1 MRINRKPAEKIGV
14 TNPSQGGGSIGEIN
28 KKMKIPCR
36 LAAFDL
42 DGTLLNSEHALSEK
56 NRDALRA
63 LAAEDIL
70 VVLVS
75 GRMHRSIKPVNDA
88 IGLENPIISYNGG
101 MVQHATTGEM
111 YHHTPLPADYAMA
124 VVGDCV
130 EQNLHLNFCLNDE
143 LYVAE
148 RNAWSDLY
156 EERTGVPATPVGD
169 LRELAGETP
178 TKLLII
184 HRPEALKPLLD
195 NFQTNYAEKLYV
207 TQTQAEYIEF
217 MNPAVAKGRA
227 LTALANRFDISMET
241 VVAFGDSYNDESLL
255 KTAGFGIAMANAV
268 PPILACA
275 DHITTT
281 NDDDGVAKAIWEL
294 IL

>member
-1 MRINRKPAEKIGV
+1 
-14 TNPSQGGGSIGEIN
+14 
-28 KKMKIPCR
+28 MKIPCR

-42 DGTLLNSEHALSEK
+42 DGTLLSSDHTLSSE
-56 NRDALRA
+56 NRDALRE
-63 LAAEDIL
+63 LAANDIL

-75 GRMHRSIKPVNDA
+75 GRMHRSIQPISDQ

-101 MVQHATTGEM
+101 MVRHATTDAV
-111 YHHTPLPADYAMA
+111 YHHTPVPADYAIA
-124 VVGDCV
+124 VVDDCR
-130 EQNLHLNFCLNDE
+130 QQGLHLNYCLNDE

-148 RNAWSDLY
+148 KNAWSDLY
-156 EERTGVPATPVGD
+156 ETRTGVPATPVGD

-184 HRPEALKPLLD
+184 HTPEKLQPLLRR
-195 NFQTNYAEKLYV
+195 FQTDYTGKLYV

-217 MNPAVAKGRA
+217 MNPEVTKGRA
-227 LTALANRFDISMET
+227 LSALATRVNIPMDT

-255 KTAGFGIAMANAV
+255 KTAGFGIAMANGV

-275 DHITTT
+275 DYTTTT
-281 NDDDGVAKAIWEL
+281 NDDNGVAKAIWDL

>member
-1 MRINRKPAEKIGV
+1 
-14 TNPSQGGGSIGEIN
+14 
-28 KKMKIPCR
+28 MKIPCR

-42 DGTLLNSEHALSEK
+42 DGTLLNSEHKLSPK
-56 NRDALRA
+56 NREALQA
-63 LAAEDIL
+63 LAANDIL

-75 GRMHRSIKPVNDA
+75 GRMHRSIQPISDQ
-88 IGLENPIISYNGG
+88 IGLENPIISYNGA
-101 MVQHATTGEM
+101 MVRHATTGEV
-111 YHHTPLPADYAMA
+111 YHHTPVPADYAMA
-124 VVGDCV
+124 VVDDCV

-156 EERTGVPATPVGD
+156 ETRTGVPATSVGN

-178 TKLLII
+178 TKMLLI
-184 HRPEALKPLLD
+184 HTPQKLHPLLER
-195 NFQTNYAEKLYV
+195 FQTNYAKKLYV

-217 MNPAVAKGRA
+217 MNPAVTKGRA
-227 LTALANRFDISMET
+227 LTALANQFNIPMRT

-268 PPILACA
+268 PPIRACA

-281 NDDDGVAKAIWEL
+281 NDDHGGRKSRMEL

>member
-1 MRINRKPAEKIGV
+1 M
-14 TNPSQGGGSIGEIN
+14 
-28 KKMKIPCR
+28 
-36 LAAFDL
+36 AAFDL
-42 DGTLLNSEHALSEK
+42 DGTLLNSEHKLAAK
-56 NRDALRA
+56 NREALQA
-63 LAAEDIL
+63 LAANDIL

-75 GRMHRSIKPVNDA
+75 GRMHRSIQPISDQ
-88 IGLENPIISYNGG
+88 IGLENPIISYNGA
-101 MVQHATTGEM
+101 MVRHATTGEV
-111 YHHTPLPADYAMA
+111 YHHTPVPADYAMA
-124 VVGDCV
+124 VVNDCI

-156 EERTGVPATPVGD
+156 ETRTGVPATPVGD

-178 TKLLII
+178 TKILLI
-184 HRPEALKPLLD
+184 HTPEKLQPLLES
-195 NFQTNYAEKLYV
+195 FQTNYAERLYV

-217 MNPAVAKGRA
+217 MNPTVTKGRA
-227 LTALANRFDISMET
+227 LTALANQFNIPMNT

-281 NDDDGVAKAIWEL
+281 NDDHGVAKAVREL

>member
-1 MRINRKPAEKIGV
+1 
-14 TNPSQGGGSIGEIN
+14 
-28 KKMKIPCR
+28 MKIPCR

-42 DGTLLNSEHALSEK
+42 DGTLLNSEHTLPPKNCEALGE
-56 NRDALRA
+56 
-63 LAAEDIL
+63 LAANDVL

-75 GRMHRSIKPVNDA
+75 GRMHRSIQPISDQ
-88 IGLENPIISYNGG
+88 IGLENPIISYNGA
-101 MVQHATTGEM
+101 MVRHATTGEG
-111 YHHTPLPADYAMA
+111 YHHTPVPADYAMA
-124 VVGDCV
+124 VVNDCV

-156 EERTGVPATPVGD
+156 ETRTGVPATPVGN
-169 LRELAGETP
+169 LRELTGETP
-178 TKLLII
+178 TKMLLI
-184 HRPEALKPLLD
+184 HTPEKLQPLLD
-195 NFQTNYAEKLYV
+195 SFQTNYAKKLYV

-217 MNPAVAKGRA
+217 MNPEVTKGRA
-227 LTALANRFDISMET
+227 LTALANQFNIPMDT

-275 DHITTT
+275 DHITAT

>member
-1 MRINRKPAEKIGV
+1 MEGKDV
-14 TNPSQGGGSIGEIN
+14 
-28 KKMKIPCR
+28 KIPCR

-42 DGTLLNSEHALSEK
+42 DGTLLSSDHTLSPE

-63 LAAEDIL
+63 LAANDIL

-75 GRMHRSIKPVNDA
+75 GRMHRSIQPISDQ

-101 MVQHATTGEM
+101 MVRHATTGEV
-111 YHHTPLPADYAMA
+111 YHHTPVPANYAMA
-124 VVGDCV
+124 VVNDCIK
-130 EQNLHLNFCLNDE
+130 QGLHLNYCLNDA

-148 RNAWSDLY
+148 KNAWSDLY

-184 HRPEALKPLLD
+184 HTPEKLQPLLRH
-195 NFQTNYAEKLYV
+195 FQTDYTEKLYV

-217 MNPAVAKGRA
+217 MNPEVTKGRA
-227 LTALANRFDISMET
+227 LTALANRFNIPIDT

-255 KTAGFGIAMANAV
+255 KTAGFGIAMANGV

-275 DHITTT
+275 DYTTTT
-281 NDDDGVAKAIWEL
+281 NDDNGVATAIWEL

>member
-1 MRINRKPAEKIGV
+1 M
-14 TNPSQGGGSIGEIN
+14 
-28 KKMKIPCR
+28 
-36 LAAFDL
+36 AAFDL
-42 DGTLLNSEHALSEK
+42 DGTLLNSEHTLPPK
-56 NRDALRA
+56 NREALGE
-63 LAAEDIL
+63 LAANDVL

-75 GRMHRSIKPVNDA
+75 GRMHRSIQPISDQ
-88 IGLENPIISYNGG
+88 IGLENPIISYNGA
-101 MVQHATTGEM
+101 MVRHATTGEV
-111 YHHTPLPADYAMA
+111 YHHTPVPADYAMA
-124 VVGDCV
+124 VINDCV
-130 EQNLHLNFCLNDE
+130 EQDLHLNFCLNDE

-148 RNAWSDLY
+148 RNAWSNLY
-156 EERTGVPATPVGD
+156 ETRTGVPATPVGD

-178 TKLLII
+178 TKMLLI
-184 HRPEALKPLLD
+184 HTPEKLQPLLD
-195 NFQTNYAEKLYV
+195 SFQTNYAKKLYV

-217 MNPAVAKGRA
+217 MNPEVTKGRA
-227 LTALANRFDISMET
+227 LTALANQFNIPMDT

-275 DHITTT
+275 DHITAT

>member
-1 MRINRKPAEKIGV
+1 
-14 TNPSQGGGSIGEIN
+14 
-28 KKMKIPCR
+28 MKIPCR

-42 DGTLLNSEHALSEK
+42 DGTLLNSEHKLSPK
-56 NRDALRA
+56 NRGALQA
-63 LAAEDIL
+63 LAANDIL

-75 GRMHRSIKPVNDA
+75 GRMHRSIQPISDQ
-88 IGLENPIISYNGG
+88 IGLENPIISYNGA
-101 MVQHATTGEM
+101 MVRHATTGEV
-111 YHHTPLPADYAMA
+111 YHHTPVPPDYAMA
-124 VVGDCV
+124 VVDDCV

-156 EERTGVPATPVGD
+156 ETRTGVPATPVGN

-178 TKLLII
+178 TKMLLI
-184 HRPEALKPLLD
+184 HTPEKLQPLLD
-195 NFQTNYAEKLYV
+195 SFQTNYAKKLYV

-217 MNPAVAKGRA
+217 MNPAVTKGRA
-227 LTALANRFDISMET
+227 LTALANQFNIPMNT

-255 KTAGFGIAMANAV
+255 KTAEFGIAMANAV
-268 PPILACA
+268 PPIRACA

-281 NDDDGVAKAIWEL
+281 NDDHGVAKAVWEL

>member
-1 MRINRKPAEKIGV
+1 
-14 TNPSQGGGSIGEIN
+14 
-28 KKMKIPCR
+28 MKIPCR

-42 DGTLLNSEHALSEK
+42 DGTLLNSEHKLSEK
-56 NRDALRA
+56 NREALRG
-63 LAAEDIL
+63 LAANDIL

-75 GRMHRSIKPVNDA
+75 GRMHRSIQPISDQ

-101 MVQHATTGEM
+101 MVQHATTGEV
-111 YHHTPLPADYAMA
+111 YHHTPVPADYAMA
-124 VVGDCV
+124 VVNDCV
-130 EQNLHLNFCLNDE
+130 EQKLHLNFCLNDE

-156 EERTGVPATPVGD
+156 ETRTGVPATPVGD

-178 TKLLII
+178 TKMLLI
-184 HRPEALKPLLD
+184 HTPEKLQPLLES
-195 NFQTNYAEKLYV
+195 FQTNYAERLYV

-217 MNPAVAKGRA
+217 MNPAVTKGRA
-227 LTALANRFDISMET
+227 LTALANQFNIPMDT

-268 PPILACA
+268 PPIRACA

-281 NDDDGVAKAIWEL
+281 NDDNGVAKAIWEL

>member
-1 MRINRKPAEKIGV
+1 MV
-14 TNPSQGGGSIGEIN
+14 GETT
-28 KKMKIPCR
+28 KIPCC

-42 DGTLLNSEHALSEK
+42 DGTLLSSEHTLSSE
-56 NRDALRA
+56 NCEALRQ
-63 LAAEDIL
+63 LATNDIL

-75 GRMHRSIKPVNDA
+75 GRMHRSIQPISDQ
-88 IGLENPIISYNGG
+88 IRLQNPIISYNGG
-101 MVQHATTGEM
+101 MVRHATTGEV
-111 YHHTPLPADYAMA
+111 YHHTPVLAEAA
-124 VVGDCV
+124 IAIVNECTKHG
-130 EQNLHLNFCLNDE
+130 LHLNYCLNDE

-156 EERTGVPATPVGD
+156 EARTGVPATPIGD

-184 HRPEALKPLLD
+184 HTSEKLQPLLRK
-195 NFQTNYAEKLYV
+195 FQTDYAQKLYV

-217 MNPAVAKGRA
+217 MNPAVTKGRA
-227 LTALANRFDISMET
+227 LTTLAKRLGIAMDR

-268 PPILACA
+268 PPIRDCA
-275 DHITTT
+275 DYITTT
-281 NDDDGVAKAIWEL
+281 NDENGVAKAIWDI

>member
-1 MRINRKPAEKIGV
+1 
-14 TNPSQGGGSIGEIN
+14 
-28 KKMKIPCR
+28 MKIPCR

-42 DGTLLNSEHALSEK
+42 DGTLLSSEHTLSAE
-56 NRDALRA
+56 NRDALRQ
-63 LAAEDIL
+63 LAANDAL

-75 GRMHRSIKPVNDA
+75 GRMHRSIQPISDQ

-101 MVQHATTGEM
+101 MVKHATTAEI
-111 YHHTPLPADYAMA
+111 YHHTPVPAEDAIA
-124 VVGDCV
+124 IVNECA
-130 EQNLHLNFCLNDE
+130 EQGLHLNYCLNDE

-148 RNAWSDLY
+148 RNGWSDLY

-169 LRELAGETP
+169 LRELEGETP

-184 HRPEALKPLLD
+184 HRAEKLKPLLQE
-195 NFQTNYAEKLYV
+195 FQTDYAQRLYV

-217 MNPAVAKGRA
+217 MNPSVTKGRA
-227 LTALANRFDISMET
+227 LTALANRFDIPLET

-255 KTAGFGIAMANAV
+255 KTAGYGIAMANAV
-268 PPILACA
+268 PPIRDCA
-275 DHITTT
+275 DYITTT
-281 NDDDGVAKAIWEL
+281 NDENGVAKAIWDI

>member
-1 MRINRKPAEKIGV
+1 
-14 TNPSQGGGSIGEIN
+14 
-28 KKMKIPCR
+28 MKIPCR

-42 DGTLLNSEHALSEK
+42 DGTLLNSEHTLPPK
-56 NRDALRA
+56 NREALGE
-63 LAAEDIL
+63 LAANDIL

-75 GRMHRSIKPVNDA
+75 GRMHRSIQPISDQ

-101 MVQHATTGEM
+101 MARHAATGEV
-111 YHHTPLPADYAMA
+111 YHHTPVPADYAMA
-124 VVGDCV
+124 VVNDCV

-156 EERTGVPATPVGD
+156 ETRTGVPATPVGD

-178 TKLLII
+178 TKMLLI
-184 HRPEALKPLLD
+184 HTPEKLQPLLD
-195 NFQTNYAEKLYV
+195 SFQTNYAKKLYV

-217 MNPAVAKGRA
+217 MNPEVTKGRA
-227 LTALANRFDISMET
+227 LTALANQFNIPMDT

-275 DHITTT
+275 DHITAT
-281 NDDDGVAKAIWEL
+281 NDDDGVAKAVWEL

>member
-1 MRINRKPAEKIGV
+1 
-14 TNPSQGGGSIGEIN
+14 
-28 KKMKIPCR
+28 MKIPCR

-42 DGTLLNSEHALSEK
+42 DGTLLNSEHALSPG
-56 NRDALRA
+56 NRDALRE
-63 LAAEDIL
+63 LAAKDVL
-70 VVLVS
+70 VVLIS
-75 GRMHRSIKPVNDA
+75 GRMHRSIKPISDE

-101 MVQHATTGEM
+101 MVKHAATGEV
-111 YHHTPLPADYAMA
+111 YHHTPVPANYAMA
-124 VVGDCV
+124 VVGDCIG
-130 EQNLHLNFCLNDE
+130 QNLHLNFCLNDE

-156 EERTGVPATPVGD
+156 EVRTGVPATPVGD

-184 HRPEALKPLLD
+184 HTPEHLKPLLND
-195 NFQTNYAEKLYV
+195 FQTNYAEKLYV

-217 MNPAVAKGRA
+217 MNPAVAKGHA
-227 LTALANRFDISMET
+227 LTALANRCDIGIET

-268 PPILACA
+268 LPIRACA
-275 DHITTT
+275 DHITAT

>member
-1 MRINRKPAEKIGV
+1 MESEGA
-14 TNPSQGGGSIGEIN
+14 
-28 KKMKIPCR
+28 KIPCR

-42 DGTLLNSEHALSEK
+42 DGTLLNSEHALSAE
-56 NRDALRA
+56 NCDALRN
-63 LAAEDIL
+63 LAAKDVL

-75 GRMHRSIKPVNDA
+75 GRMHRSMQPISDQ

-101 MVQHATTGEM
+101 MIRHAATGEV
-111 YHHTPLPADYAMA
+111 YHHTPVPADYAME
-124 VVGDCV
+124 VVDACRR
-130 EQNLHLNFCLNDE
+130 QHLHLNFCLNDE

-156 EERTGVPATPVGD
+156 EVRTGVPATPVGE

-184 HRPEALKPLLD
+184 HTSEELPSLLRD
-195 NFQTNYAEKLYV
+195 FQNDYAGKLYV
-207 TQTQAEYIEF
+207 TQTQPEYIEF
-217 MNPAVAKGRA
+217 MNPEVTKGRA
-227 LTALANRFDISMET
+227 LSALANRFDIPMDT

-255 KTAGFGIAMANAV
+255 KTAGFGIAMANGV
-268 PPILACA
+268 PPIRACA
-275 DHITTT
+275 DYITGT
-281 NDDDGVAKAIWEL
+281 NDDNGVAKAIWEL

>member
-1 MRINRKPAEKIGV
+1 
-14 TNPSQGGGSIGEIN
+14 
-28 KKMKIPCR
+28 MKIPCR

-42 DGTLLNSEHALSEK
+42 DGTLLNSEHTLSPK

-63 LAAEDIL
+63 LAAENIL

-75 GRMHRSIKPVNDA
+75 GRMHRSIKPISDEV
-88 IGLENPIISYNGG
+88 GLKNPIISYNGG
-101 MVQHATTGEM
+101 MVQHATTGEV
-111 YHHTPLPADYAMA
+111 YHHTPVPADYAMA

-178 TKLLII
+178 TKLLVI
-184 HRPEALKPLLD
+184 HTPETLKPLLN

-217 MNPAVAKGRA
+217 MNPEVAKGRA
-227 LTALANRFDISMET
+227 LTALANRFDIPMET
-241 VVAFGDSYNDESLL
+241 VIAFGDSYNDESLL

-268 PPILACA
+268 PPIRACA

>member
-1 MRINRKPAEKIGV
+1 
-14 TNPSQGGGSIGEIN
+14 
-28 KKMKIPCR
+28 MKIPCR

-42 DGTLLNSEHALSEK
+42 DGTLLNSEHKLAAK
-56 NRDALRA
+56 NREVLQA
-63 LAAEDIL
+63 LAANDIL

-75 GRMHRSIKPVNDA
+75 GRMHRSIQPISDQ
-88 IGLENPIISYNGG
+88 IGLENPIISYNGA
-101 MVQHATTGEM
+101 MVRHATTGEV
-111 YHHTPLPADYAMA
+111 YHHTPVPADYAMA
-124 VVGDCV
+124 VVNDCI

-156 EERTGVPATPVGD
+156 ETRTGVPATPVGD

-178 TKLLII
+178 TKMLLI
-184 HRPEALKPLLD
+184 HTPEKLQPLLES
-195 NFQTNYAEKLYV
+195 FQTNYAERLYV

-217 MNPAVAKGRA
+217 MNPAVTKGRA
-227 LTALANRFDISMET
+227 LTALANQFNIPMNT

-281 NDDDGVAKAIWEL
+281 NDDHGVAKAVREL